1 MTGELLALV
10 DGEIGEGKRGGMILG
25 TGIND
30 IHAVDKMLTMVEHL
44 KTHPTLSKHLT
55 KVTFVK
61 RMSVRPKE
69 WYVHPH
75 IGADA
80 NGAMKLGNQKMWF
93 QLILSVDI
101 SQPETIDVDSL
112 LGEEE

>member
-25 TGIND
+25 TGIKD
-30 IHAVDKMLTMVEHL
+30 IHAVDKMLMMVEQL
-44 KTHPTLSKHLT
+44 KTHPTLSQHLT

-61 RMSVRPKE
+61 RMSNKPKRH
-69 WYVHPH
+69 YVHPH

-80 NGAMKLGNQKMWF
+80 NGAMQLGSQKMWF

-101 SQPETIDVDSL
+101 SKPETIDVDSL